1 MAFENLKVKIYAD
14 GAKLEDMLAAYRSGT
29 AQGFTTNPSL
39 MKKAGVTDYK
49 AFAKEVL
56 SEISDASVSFEV
68 FTDELDTMEKEADIL
83 SALGKNVFVKIP
95 ITNTKGESTI
105 PLIRKLSKK
114 GYQLNITAIFT
125 IEQVEDVVDALDADT
140 ASIVSVFAGRIADT
154 GRDAGEI
161 MRKAAVICKR
171 KPKAELLWA
180 SCRELYNIYE
190 ADKCGCDIITVPNSI
205 LAKSNNVGK
214 DLKEYSLETVQGFF
228 KDASGLGFSIL

>member
-29 AQGFTTNPSL
+29 VQGFTTNPSL

-161 MRKAAVICKR
+161 MRKAAEICKR

>member
-29 AQGFTTNPSL
+29 VQGFTTNPSL

-95 ITNTKGESTI
+95 ITNTKGESTV

-125 IEQVEDVVDALDADT
+125 IEQVEAVVDALDADT

-161 MRKAAVICKR
+161 MRKAAEICKR

-205 LAKSNNVGK
+205 LAKSKNVGK

>member
-29 AQGFTTNPSL
+29 VQGFTTNPSL

-95 ITNTKGESTI
+95 ITNTKGESTV

-125 IEQVEDVVDALDADT
+125 IEQVEAVVDALDADT

-161 MRKAAVICKR
+161 MRKAAEICKR

-180 SCRELYNIYE
+180 SCRELYNIYV

-205 LAKSNNVGK
+205 LAKINNVGK